1 MEKVI
6 VSKTD
11 EIIMKLMHYFVT
23 EENYTPIIVNG
34 VKDEIWLENTEN
46 YYKIIRINANYIH
59 NIEQYNYD
67 LYKVKK
73 IVAQVKKKTLSFK
86 MRTLN
91 ILLDANDDVEIQDT
105 KNITSLKIK
114 NVKDIKT
121 SQKLLESFPDIKNNP
136 LNNEK
141 GFDLLINVTK
151 EINEKTEEKNR
162 NYEDVFKQKKILITY
177 ILMGINIGMFF
188 LTYLIYFITKGNVDL
203 YNLLSVNASAVKS
216 GEIYRLLTGTF
227 MHAGPLYLPIHL
239 FFNMYALYIIGT
251 QVENFIGRYRYLII
265 YLGSAIM
272 GSLLSCVILHGD
284 SIGASGAIFGLMGSL
299 VYFGYHYR
307 VYFGNILKT
316 QIIPLIIFNL
326 FLGFY
331 LSGVDNFAHIGGLIG
346 GVLLTMA
353 VGLKHKSQKSEQING
368 AIVYILLLGFLLFM
382 LFYR

>member
-91 ILLDANDDVEIQDT
+91 ILLDVNDDVEIQDT

-265 YLGSAIM
+265 YLRSAIM

-326 FLGFY
+326 LLGFY

-353 VGLKHKSQKSEQING
+353 VGLKHKSQKAEQING